1 MLIKGAPRPF
11 VGVEDHIRAK
21 QKLFFF
27 SPPQLDGLWVA
38 ALYLRAGAD
47 SESVI
52 KNFRVM

>member
-21 QKLFFF
+21 QKLFF